1 MDSEDREESG
11 EREMEDM
18 KQRAMGQTG
27 TQAYCSPAIL
37 HMVKFSHPS

>member
-27 TQAYCSPAIL
+27 TQA
-37 HMVKFSHPS
+37 